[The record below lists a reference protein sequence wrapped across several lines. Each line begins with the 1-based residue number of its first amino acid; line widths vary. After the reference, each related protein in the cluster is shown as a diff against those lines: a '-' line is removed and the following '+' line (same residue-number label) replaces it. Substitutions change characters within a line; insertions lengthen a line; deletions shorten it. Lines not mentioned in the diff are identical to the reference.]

1 MRATRPRDIID
12 RYPTLGDPECSVL
25 LILALTPTA
34 LANPAEVNEQV
45 PDAAEAPIPAVEG
58 SEQPERT
65 TEEPS
70 TPDTALE
77 DEPGVYVGI
86 TGQGW

>member
-1 MRATRPRDIID
+1 MRETRPRDIID

-25 LILALTPTA
+25 LILALTSTA
-34 LANPAEVNEQV
+34 LANPAEANEQV
-45 PDAAEAPIPAVEG
+45 PGAPEVPTPAVEG
-58 SEQPERT
+58 SEPHERT
-65 TEEPS
+65 TEEPW